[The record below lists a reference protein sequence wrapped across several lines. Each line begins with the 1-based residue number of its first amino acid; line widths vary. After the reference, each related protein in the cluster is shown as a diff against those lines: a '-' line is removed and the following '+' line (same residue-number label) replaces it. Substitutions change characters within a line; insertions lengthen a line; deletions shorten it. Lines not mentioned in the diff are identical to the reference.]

1 MRARVRAGL
10 FLLIGTLF
18 IVSVPWYRDTGA
30 PVEIVWGLPDWV
42 ALALGCYVVIAVLN
56 AIVWLITEVPDEST
70 SGAREDEAP

>member
-1 MRARVRAGL
+1 ML
-10 FLLIGTLF
+10 FR
-18 IVSVPWYRDTGA
+18 S
-30 PVEIVWGLPDWV
+30 PDWV